1 MMKSWSQFMKSGKC
15 DWPAYQK
22 SGKRMEIHPVSWKLE
37 KQNEIDKNRE
47 KYFEK
52 HVRPYLAQ

>member
-1 MMKSWSQFMKSGKC
+1 MKISGKII
-15 DWPAYQK
+15 
-22 SGKRMEIHPVSWKLE
+22 EIHPVSWKLE

-52 HVRPYLAQ
+52 HLRPFQYKISG